1 MFAQDSEV
9 NITTEPYGDGE
20 EGWYETIVGN
30 FRIPETAAL
39 EDLLPTGPG
48 GHAVAMGGGKGSHA
62 AAVGGSKA
70 SKAKRQ
76 EKLVSMVVKQASS
89 VVTTAP
95 LPPPL
100 SSPRK
105 PPCDEKKVEEPEQVV
120 QFESSEETMPTHEA
134 GGLFTQPLD
143 ETTVYDDIL
152 DSSNNVIDPTAN
164 WASAKGERA
173 QTQKSSHFEFGSSF
187 GAGGDGDFDQPP
199 NLTQGNRIGVL
210 IPHV

>member
-1 MFAQDSEV
+1 MATKLGVHIAQ
-9 NITTEPYGDGE
+9 P
-20 EGWYETIVGN
+20 
-30 FRIPETAAL
+30 A
-39 EDLLPTGPG
+39 
-48 GHAVAMGGGKGSHA
+48 
-62 AAVGGSKA
+62 
-70 SKAKRQ
+70 
-76 EKLVSMVVKQASS
+76 S

-100 SSPRK
+100 SSPPK

-120 QFESSEETMPTHEA
+120 QVESSEETMPTHEV

-164 WASAKGERA
+164 RGSAKGERA

-187 GAGGDGDFDQPP
+187 GTGGDGDFDQPP
-199 NLTQGNRIGVL
+199 NLTQ
-210 IPHV
+210 